1 MGPRNLQTPEAAA
14 PAAVAA
20 KKPLALL
27 FVVDD
32 EPRSYT
38 LLRILSDPGVGDAL
52 DKVVWAK
59 IPWAKDA
66 AEAKAH
72 KIAAP
77 GAIVLLDPTADP
89 PKPLKTL
96 RASAPAALR
105 KELLDAAKAVK

>member
-1 MGPRNLQTPEAAA
+1 MGPRNLQAPEAAT

-32 EPRSYT
+32 ELRSYT
-38 LLRILSDPGVGDAL
+38 LLRLLSDPGVGDAL

-59 IPWAKDA
+59 LPWTKDS

-72 KIAAP
+72 KIGAP
-77 GAIVLLDPTADP
+77 GAIVLLDPTSDP
-89 PKPLKTL
+89 PKPIKTL
-96 RASAPAALR
+96 RALAPAALR
-105 KELLDAAKAVK
+105 RELIEAAKAVK